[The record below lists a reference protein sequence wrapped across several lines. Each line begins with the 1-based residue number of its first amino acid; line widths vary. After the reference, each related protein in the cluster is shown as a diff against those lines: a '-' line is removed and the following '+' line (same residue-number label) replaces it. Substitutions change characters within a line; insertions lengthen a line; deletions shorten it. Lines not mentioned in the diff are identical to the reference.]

1 MSKPKDE
8 ISKVNYINNN
18 INLFLILN
26 IQKKEDFTI
35 VILGK
40 GTVGKTS
47 LIFRYI
53 KNSYP
58 EDHDPT
64 IEDCYTTQMTMSS
77 GEERNFKIL
86 DTAGEDDFQKMIDE
100 WIKVADGFLLVY
112 AINDKESFEALKSK
126 VNKIKKNDKDKA
138 PVVVVGNKCDLES
151 KREVDK
157 QIAENY
163 AKSIGA
169 KYYETSALTD
179 ENKNCK
185 VVFQQCAHM
194 VVSKFNLETNRKP
207 CPCTIY

>member
-1 MSKPKDE
+1 
-8 ISKVNYINNN
+8 
-18 INLFLILN
+18 
-26 IQKKEDFTI
+26 
-35 VILGK
+35 
-40 GTVGKTS
+40 
-47 LIFRYI
+47 
-53 KNSYP
+53 
-58 EDHDPT
+58 
-64 IEDCYTTQMTMSS
+64 MTMSS

-112 AINDKESFEALKSK
+112 AINDKESFEALKLK
-126 VNKIKKNDKDKA
+126 VNKIKKNKKDKA

-194 VVSKFNLETNRKP
+194 VGSKFNLETNSKP